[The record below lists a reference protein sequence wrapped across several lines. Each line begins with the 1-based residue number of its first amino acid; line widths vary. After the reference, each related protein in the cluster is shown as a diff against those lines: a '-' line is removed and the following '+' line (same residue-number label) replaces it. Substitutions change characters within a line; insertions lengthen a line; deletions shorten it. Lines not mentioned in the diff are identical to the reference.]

1 MVYCFNGGVINT
13 YYCREPQL
21 PGQKHSVNFSFLLT
35 LKLRCNG
42 LQPRLEPPLS
52 TDTTKQSLHSLLQNT
67 SQRYVCTDNYKQG

>member
-35 LKLRCNG
+35 SEIRCNE
-42 LQPRLEPPLS
+42 LQPRLESSLS
-52 TDTTKQSLHSLLQNT
+52 METHQAGFAQHAS
-67 SQRYVCTDNYKQG
+67 RYVSKVYLHH